1 MPAEILVNYNFK
13 PTLDMLPIA
22 GQTARPN
29 RLNFYVD
36 THGEP
41 VCLRLEKSIFS
52 SKFFLIFF
60 PNSFFSRATPGSSA
74 SI

>member
-36 THGEP
+36 THGAF
-41 VCLRLEKSIFS
+41 L
-52 SKFFLIFF
+52 KFFF
-60 PNSFFSRATPGSSA
+60 
-74 SI
+74 